1 MNKKV
6 RKYRKIDEHSF
17 NAIKTLI
24 STGLSGREIQRAM
37 NISQATFWRV
47 KTSETLEEYHQIVN
61 EKNCPQKHPS
71 EKTEEQTIMD
81 TISETTYTPIG
92 AICTMAQ
99 AEETVEVLNKI
110 LEKVS
115 IIADNTKPKGFF
127 H

>member
-1 MNKKV
+1 MDKRV

-37 NISQATFWRV
+37 NISQATFWRI
-47 KTSETLEEYHQIVN
+47 KTSETLEQYRQLVS
-61 EKNCPQKHPS
+61 EKNYPQKHPS
-71 EKTEEQTIMD
+71 EKTGEQMVMD
-81 TISETTYTPIG
+81 TISETTSTPIG
-92 AICTMAQ
+92 AICMVAQ
-99 AEETVEVLNKI
+99 AEEIVEVLNKI

>member
-1 MNKKV
+1 MDKKV

-47 KTSETLEEYHQIVN
+47 KTSETLEQYRQLVL
-61 EKNCPQKHPS
+61 EKNYPQKHPS
-71 EKTEEQTIMD
+71 EKDDGQRIME
-81 TISETTYTPIG
+81 TISETTITPIG
-92 AICTMAQ
+92 VNFTEAQ
-99 AEETVEVLNKI
+99 AENIVETLNKI

-115 IIADNTKPKGFF
+115 TIADNTKPKGLF

>member
-1 MNKKV
+1 MDKKV

-47 KTSETLEEYHQIVN
+47 KTSETLEEYRQLLD
-61 EKNCPQKHPS
+61 EKNNAQKRLS
-71 EKTEEQTIMD
+71 EKDDGQIITDM
-81 TISETTYTPIG
+81 ISETTITPIG
-92 AICTMAQ
+92 VNFTEAQ
-99 AEETVEVLNKI
+99 AEEIVEVLNKI

-115 IIADNTKPKGFF
+115 IIADNTKPKGLF